1 VTVSDVPAP
10 TRRRPAGRGPT
21 RYGATREEVAD
32 ILTDEPRYRVDQLW
46 DGLYRNL
53 RAPAEMSNL
62 PRRLRDDVERLL
74 PTELSIVTESVSD
87 AGDTIKFLSAIDG
100 GHEVETVLMLYRGRA
115 TACVSSQ
122 AGCAMACGFCATGQ
136 GGFDRHLTAGEIVEQ
151 VVVAARRAQ
160 ADGRRLSNVV
170 FMGMGEPLANEAAVW
185 AATQR
190 IHDDLGLSARHITL
204 STVGVVP
211 GIRALAARRLP
222 VTLAVSIHAA
232 NDGLRD
238 ELVPLN
244 RRYPLDAIV
253 GACQEYIDATGR
265 RVSFEWAMIDGVND
279 RPADAG
285 ELATLARRLRP
296 AAHVNL
302 IPLNPTPGWPTTGSP
317 ASTVA
322 RFRQQL
328 DALGVGATVRRNRGT
343 DIDAACGQLA
353 ARHRAAR

>member
-1 VTVSDVPAP
+1 LTN
-10 TRRRPAGRGPT
+10 
-21 RYGATREEVAD
+21 VA
-32 ILTDEPRYRVDQLW
+32 
-46 DGLYRNL
+46 
-53 RAPAEMSNL
+53 
-62 PRRLRDDVERLL
+62 
-74 PTELSIVTESVSD
+74 ESVSD

-100 GHEVETVLMLYRGRA
+100 GHEVETVLMLYRDRA
-115 TACVSSQ
+115 TVCVSSQ

-136 GGFDRHLTAGEIVEQ
+136 SGFDRHLTAGEIVEQ

-160 ADGRRLSNVV
+160 AAQRRLSNVV
-170 FMGMGEPLANEAAVW
+170 FMGMGEPLANESAVW

-190 IHDDLGLSARHITL
+190 IHDDVGLSARHITM

-232 NDGLRD
+232 NDTVRD

-244 RRYPLDAIV
+244 RRYPLDAII
-253 GACQEYIDATGR
+253 GACQDYIDATGR

-279 RPADAG
+279 RPADAV
-285 ELATLARRLRP
+285 ELAALARQLRP
-296 AAHVNL
+296 AAHINL

-317 ASTVA
+317 PATVT
-322 RFRQQL
+322 RFRRQL
-328 DALGVGATVRRNRGT
+328 DALGVAATVRRNRGT

-353 ARHRAAR
+353 ARHRASTP